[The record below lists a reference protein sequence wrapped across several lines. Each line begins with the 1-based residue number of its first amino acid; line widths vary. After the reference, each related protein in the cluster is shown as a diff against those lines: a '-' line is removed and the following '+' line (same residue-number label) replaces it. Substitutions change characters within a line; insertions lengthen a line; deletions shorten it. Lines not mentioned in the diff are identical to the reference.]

1 MKNTIYVVVIAV
13 CLLLAC
19 VIAYKFI
26 FNPSGSGSGIDS
38 IPTGE
43 TTWVKCANKECAV
56 ESQMGLQAYYKA
68 VQDRMQPNSMTTPPL
83 ICNTCSEPSVYKA
96 EKCQNPDCGIVFFSG
111 AVPSDFQDRCPECG
125 MSATEEIRKART
137 AGR

>member
-43 TTWVKCANKECAV
+43 TTWVKCANKACGV
-56 ESQMGLQAYYKA
+56 ESQMGLQEYYKA
-68 VQDRMQPNSMTTPPL
+68 VKDAMKPNSMATPPL
-83 ICNTCSEPSVYKA
+83 ICNTCGEPSVYKA

-111 AVPSDFQDRCPECG
+111 VGGDFQDRCPECG
-125 MSATEEIRKART
+125 MSATEEIRKARM
-137 AGR
+137 AGK